1 MRTKRHVVDLLT
13 AAQVRK
19 DERMFLA
26 AIKTGD
32 GTFWELG
39 ECPRAI
45 PKKESNRIKRERR
58 RRKLGRGSKVK
69 LQLGII
75 ILSTLLK
82 AAEITR

>member
-1 MRTKRHVVDLLT
+1 MA
-13 AAQVRK
+13 AAQVGK

-32 GTFWELG
+32 GGTFWELG

-58 RRKLGRGSKVK
+58 KRNLGRGSEVK
-69 LQLGII
+69 LGII
-75 ILSTLLK
+75 IPSTLLK
-82 AAEITR
+82 AAEIAR

>member
-1 MRTKRHVVDLLT
+1 MA
-13 AAQVRK
+13 AAQVGK

-45 PKKESNRIKRERR
+45 PKKSLIELKGNDD
-58 RRKLGRGSKVK
+58 GGSEVK
-69 LQLGII
+69 LRII
-75 ILSTLLK
+75 IPSTLLK
-82 AAEITR
+82 AAKIAR